1 MCIPW
6 NMVRMTVRNKQ
17 VSTRSVNVKSNSG
30 FLLIIFEASHK
41 VLQEFQMFYSLPYQ
55 NKEIMK
61 KCKRVWHYVPKS
73 LTVFLCPLNNTMAI
87 ISTILYYNICVIG
100 ADFWIT
106 IEENRQG
113 FHDSIVGGWTEPISV
128 LWHEWASKTTLIA
141 STWKLLFSI
150 DILHSFTNGS
160 FKWINS
166 YRFTHQSRYVQ
177 IW

>member
-1 MCIPW
+1 
-6 NMVRMTVRNKQ
+6 MVRMTVRNKQ

-128 LWHEWASKTTLIA
+128 L
-141 STWKLLFSI
+141 
-150 DILHSFTNGS
+150 
-160 FKWINS
+160 
-166 YRFTHQSRYVQ
+166 
-177 IW
+177 